1 MLLAGDGA
9 PPARLGI
16 RSHTQR
22 AFLIAIIF
30 GL

>member
-1 MLLAGDGA
+1 MLLAGGM

>member
-1 MLLAGDGA
+1 MLLAGGT